1 MIKYNEEI
9 FTYAEVSEMIH
20 NANYDY
26 LLEGFTYPAAS
37 ELMFEAKN
45 SN

>member
-1 MIKYNEEI
+1 MINYNEEV

-20 NANYDY
+20 NEKYAH

-37 ELMFEAKN
+37 ELMFEARKN
-45 SN
+45 

>member
-1 MIKYNEEI
+1 MINYNEEL
-9 FTYAEVSEMIH
+9 FTYTEVSEMIH
-20 NANYDY
+20 NAKFAH

-37 ELMFEAKN
+37 EMMFEAKN